1 MAGWSARL
9 RGRVAPL
16 RWAVVKG
23 LSLALFAAGVIISGC
38 RVPKGQEQGSSAN
51 RRSAD
56 GSAELVVAAHR
67 MDAASRATSGSSA
80 QHADDR
86 AGTEITAPCV
96 LHAGDSHRHR
106 REVLGPKGKP
116 GSVTLK
122 ADCSFNAECVWEQG
136 KASQGD
142 GNVDVECVERRCI
155 CTRTLLSRS
164 APATVFTFE
173 LEAPCS
179 TTEEAQRLLQERCM
193 KGMKVDRR

>member
-1 MAGWSARL
+1 M

-16 RWAVVKG
+16 RWAAVKG
-23 LSLALFAAGVIISGC
+23 LSFAILAAGVLIAGC
-38 RVPKGQEQGSSAN
+38 RAPKSQDQEKSAN
-51 RRSAD
+51 GRSAE
-56 GSAELVVAAHR
+56 GSAELALAAPR
-67 MDAASRATSGSSA
+67 ADAASRATSGSSA
-80 QHADDR
+80 QHTDDR
-86 AGTEITAPCV
+86 PGAGITAPCV

-116 GSVTLK
+116 GAVTSN

-142 GNVDVECVERRCI
+142 GNVSVECAERRCT
-155 CTRTLLSRS
+155 CTRTLLTRS

-173 LEAPCS
+173 LDAPCS
-179 TTEEAQRLLQERCM
+179 TTDEAQRLLQERCM